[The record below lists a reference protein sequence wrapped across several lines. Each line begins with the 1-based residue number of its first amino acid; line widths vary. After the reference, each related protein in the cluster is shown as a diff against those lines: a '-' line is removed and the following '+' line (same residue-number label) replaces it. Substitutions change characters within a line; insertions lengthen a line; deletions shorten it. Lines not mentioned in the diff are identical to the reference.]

1 MFLLTT
7 PLCIAGSRR
16 SEVSGIGAEHWAEH
30 CQCGLAERSVRQQS
44 WQEIVNE
51 SLILI
56 RNGESI
62 RPRVMRYTS

>member
-1 MFLLTT
+1 MIVSMLL
-7 PLCIAGSRR
+7 LRGQDIAGVAIESQDGFAGR
-16 SEVSGIGAEHWAEH
+16 
-30 CQCGLAERSVRQQS
+30 LVRQQS

-62 RPRVMRYTS
+62 RPRVMRYTP